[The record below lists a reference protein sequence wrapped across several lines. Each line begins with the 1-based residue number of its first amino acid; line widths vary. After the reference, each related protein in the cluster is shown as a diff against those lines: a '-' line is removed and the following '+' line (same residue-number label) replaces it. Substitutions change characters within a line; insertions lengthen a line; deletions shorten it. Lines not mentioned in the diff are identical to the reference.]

1 MKTWLARCL
10 AGTLG
15 CGGLALLAGL
25 LSALLSA
32 GGDDAGGRALRISAL
47 LMGAVAAAGVTTL
60 VVMLSALQLG
70 MANHKDVQSTS
81 NPTTD
86 TKAS

>member
-32 GGDDAGGRALRISAL
+32 GGDENGGRALRVTAL
-47 LMGAVAAAGVTTL
+47 LIGVIAATGVATL

-70 MANHKDVQSTS
+70 MASLKDARSTS
-81 NPTTD
+81 NPAAD
-86 TKAS
+86 TKTS